1 MDLDVLDRLY
11 IQDVDIITFQGYD
24 NIINML
30 IR

>member
-11 IQDVDIITFQGYD
+11 IQDVDIITFQDYD